1 MIQVDRGRFVGLM
14 QDQRE
19 IGATKQ
25 NGLHRLALS
34 DADREIRDW
43 FCEQLQHIGAT
54 IRIDEMG
61 NIFGRR
67 EGADSSAAPLLIG
80 SHLDSQPN
88 GGIYDGQLGICA
100 ALEFMKKL
108 EEEDIKTVRPIEI
121 VNWTNEEGSR
131 FQPPMQG
138 SGVWAGVHDIEE
150 EYQKDDGKSN
160 TFIDELK
167 RIGYHGEVSCEPR
180 EEYAAYLELHIEQ
193 GPTLDESNSQVGIVT
208 GIVGQ
213 TWGTATYH
221 GEADHTGPT
230 AMHHRKDALVAAAD
244 VITKLRRLPATL
256 GEQTVA
262 TTGHIETYPNSA
274 NVIPETA
281 TFTWDI
287 RDPSDAVVEE
297 GYRRIVEEIRWAA
310 ERENLEWESEERARV
325 PSVAFADQCIEAV
338 QAAAD
343 ELGYQSERLV
353 SGAGHDASHLATVC
367 DTGMVFAVS
376 EDGKSHS
383 PDEYTSWDD
392 CYRATNTFAT
402 AALQLA
408 GRAG

>member
-1 MIQVDRGRFVGLM
+1 MQINQDRFVELM
-14 QDQRE
+14 KQQSDIGGNGQD
-19 IGATKQ
+19 T
-25 NGLHRLALS
+25 LHRLALS
-34 DADREIRDW
+34 DADRKARDW
-43 FCEQLQHIGAT
+43 FCEKLQRMELT
-54 IRIDEMG
+54 IRVDEMG

-67 EGADSSAAPLLIG
+67 EGSNSSAAPLLIG

-100 ALEFMKKL
+100 AIEFVNRL
-108 EEEDIKTVRPIEI
+108 DEEDIETIRPIEI

-138 SGVWAGVHDIEE
+138 SGVWANVHNINDEH
-150 EYQKDDGKSN
+150 GKSDNNGN
-160 TFIDELK
+160 TVLEELK
-167 RIGYHGEVSCEPR
+167 RIGYHGEASCEPR
-180 EEYAAYLELHIEQ
+180 EKYAAYLELHIEQ
-193 GPTLDESNSQVGIVT
+193 GPTLDENENQVGVVT

-213 TWGTATYH
+213 TWGTATFY

-230 AMHHRKDALVAAAD
+230 AMHHRKDALVPAAD
-244 VITKLRRLPATL
+244 VITKLRRLSTTL

-262 TTGHIETYPNSA
+262 TTGYIETHPNSA
-274 NVIPETA
+274 NIIPETA
-281 TFTWDI
+281 TITWDI
-287 RDPSDAVVEE
+287 RDPSDAIVED
-297 GYRRIVEEIRWAA
+297 GYKRIVEEIGWAA
-310 ERENLEWESEERARV
+310 ERENLEWESEERTRV
-325 PSVAFADQCIEAV
+325 PSVTFADQCIEAV

-343 ELGYQSERLV
+343 ELGYRSEQLI

-383 PDEYTSWDD
+383 PAEYTSWDD
-392 CYRATNTFAT
+392 CYRAANTFAT

-408 GRAG
+408 KRAG